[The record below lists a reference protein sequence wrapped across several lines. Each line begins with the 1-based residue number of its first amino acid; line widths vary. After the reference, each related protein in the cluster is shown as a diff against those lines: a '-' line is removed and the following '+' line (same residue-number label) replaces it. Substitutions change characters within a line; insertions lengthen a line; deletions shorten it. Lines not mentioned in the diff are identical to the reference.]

1 MTAFYY
7 SSISYI
13 VYHERDDG
21 SRFCAESS
29 SLLSFFL
36 RLILTKSE
44 LA

>member
-1 MTAFYY
+1 MTALCCP
-7 SSISYI
+7 SISYV
-13 VYHERDDG
+13 VYHERDDI
-21 SRFCAESS
+21 SRLCAESS